1 MPHQTTTTPTTTNAP
16 IAESLPLV
24 APARQLPMSAPW
36 RWLRLAVQDLRR
48 APALSL
54 IWGLIITGIS
64 LVVSAL
70 AYQLGRFALLAV
82 LLSGFVYVAPLLGV
96 GLYAVSRALAR
107 QEPASFGLSIAA
119 IERVLGQSAI
129 FAICS
134 TIVVLVWSRTGM
146 MVTAFFPAT
155 ELEQAQF
162 FQALWQGE
170 VHMQGAGS
178 RFLHF
183 LMLGS
188 ALGSIFALLC
198 FAMTAVSLPMLVD
211 KKVDMVTALLSS
223 IHAVLR
229 NKLVMLQWAAII
241 VVLIALGVASAYLGF
256 ILIMPLLGYGA
267 WHAYQEAL
275 DTSAWPAVDLN
286 PPKQASTGFLRGE

>member
-1 MPHQTTTTPTTTNAP
+1 
-16 IAESLPLV
+16 
-24 APARQLPMSAPW
+24 MSAPW

-155 ELEQAQF
+155 DLEQAQF
-162 FQALWQGE
+162 FQALWQ
-170 VHMQGAGS
+170 
-178 RFLHF
+178 
-183 LMLGS
+183 
-188 ALGSIFALLC
+188 
-198 FAMTAVSLPMLVD
+198 
-211 KKVDMVTALLSS
+211 
-223 IHAVLR
+223 
-229 NKLVMLQWAAII
+229 
-241 VVLIALGVASAYLGF
+241 
-256 ILIMPLLGYGA
+256 
-267 WHAYQEAL
+267 
-275 DTSAWPAVDLN
+275 
-286 PPKQASTGFLRGE
+286 

>member
-1 MPHQTTTTPTTTNAP
+1 MQEDPKPTTLNTPAADN
-16 IAESLPLV
+16 LPLV
-24 APARQLPMSAPW
+24 APARQLPFLAPW
-36 RWLRLAVQDLRR
+36 RWLYLALQDFRR

-54 IWGLIITGIS
+54 LWGLIITGIS
-64 LVVSAL
+64 MVVSLL

-107 QEPASFGLSIAA
+107 QESPSFGSSFAA

-155 ELEQAQF
+155 ELEQTQF
-162 FQALWQGE
+162 FQAFMQGE
-170 VHMQGAGS
+170 VHMDGAGS

-211 KKVDMVTALLSS
+211 KKVDMVTALISS
-223 IHAVLR
+223 INAVLR

-241 VVLIALGVASAYLGF
+241 VVLIGLGVATAYIGF
-256 ILIMPLLGYGA
+256 ILIMPLLAYGA
-267 WHAYQEAL
+267 WHAYQDTL
-275 DTSAWPAVDLN
+275 DTSAWPAVDLT
-286 PPKQASTGFLRGE
+286 PPKQVMTGFLRGE